1 MDFDNRELVKE
12 MDVLNL
18 VAMIRYLD
26 RAEKERVLNIPFVK
40 DKLRKELLYFCTEGD
55 TYRNFRWLFDIIDVD
70 EFFNIFD
77 YNTIHNS
84 YRQFTRRDFPN
95 YSDEYKKKN
104 YDIIDEFDRQIE
116 KSRNRHLNEYKL
128 FVCLME
134 KNKNKTIEYI
144 LSDNNLFR
152 EFMLISDN
160 MYSIF
165 GELDYEYIA
174 RIVYKL
180 EEMNLINIVNVLQ
193 FLCSIGSENQK
204 KLLDLDIKDETL
216 INIIPY
222 FNTDVVS
229 YFFENDK
236 RAVYLFDKFTDIV
249 RYVNDGVK
257 FNREILLRNSFFD
270 KLKSDSFIAF
280 RRNINVL
287 EKNNDYIIIE
297 KKVNNY
303 CQEIIKEY
311 DFNNKMFKIYVDI
324 INNPEALS
332 MVDIDPYI
340 FNSDIRLLFMR
351 HKNYDENDNP
361 YFDDKD
367 KLILELRE
375 ITSKKI
381 SEVVVDA
388 LFCDNIYNVW
398 LNIKE
403 MLRYNDKLSDNKK
416 VLDKAKVEFY
426 KLILDFDNIE
436 CDKKIEIFN
445 KFYNKNISVVFYD
458 DLRKLKDV
466 SYDMIKEELVDL
478 SKENDKLVPSKIDGV
493 SVYDLRDSEYM
504 MLVRAQYPYRDKS
517 NNRRNCYSIISN
529 DNSDTYGHGEN
540 NDMLIYGYNSFDN
553 DTVLH
558 MLEQDAFSSD
568 LFGDNAATRYVNRIM
583 TAKELANGSSWYS
596 EIELVNLQNNNMEYD
611 VKKPDFIV
619 AYDDIRYND
628 LKESKRLNIPIVVIR
643 KTRLNKKNKINTDF
657 DSGRDVYVND
667 FFGEKEQRKLR

>member
-1 MDFDNRELVKE
+1 
-12 MDVLNL
+12 
-18 VAMIRYLD
+18 
-26 RAEKERVLNIPFVK
+26 
-40 DKLRKELLYFCTEGD
+40 
-55 TYRNFRWLFDIIDVD
+55 
-70 EFFNIFD
+70 
-77 YNTIHNS
+77 
-84 YRQFTRRDFPN
+84 
-95 YSDEYKKKN
+95 
-104 YDIIDEFDRQIE
+104 
-116 KSRNRHLNEYKL
+116 
-128 FVCLME
+128 
-134 KNKNKTIEYI
+134 
-144 LSDNNLFR
+144 
-152 EFMLISDN
+152 
-160 MYSIF
+160 
-165 GELDYEYIA
+165 
-174 RIVYKL
+174 
-180 EEMNLINIVNVLQ
+180 
-193 FLCSIGSENQK
+193 
-204 KLLDLDIKDETL
+204 
-216 INIIPY
+216 
-222 FNTDVVS
+222 
-229 YFFENDK
+229 
-236 RAVYLFDKFTDIV
+236 
-249 RYVNDGVK
+249 
-257 FNREILLRNSFFD
+257 
-270 KLKSDSFIAF
+270 
-280 RRNINVL
+280 
-287 EKNNDYIIIE
+287 
-297 KKVNNY
+297 
-303 CQEIIKEY
+303 
-311 DFNNKMFKIYVDI
+311 MFKIYVDI

-643 KTRLNKKNKINTDF
+643 KTRLNKNDKINTDF

>member
-26 RAEKERVLNIPFVK
+26 RAEKARVLNIPFVK

-436 CDKKIEIFN
+436 CDKKIEIFK

-540 NDMLIYGYNSFDN
+540 NDMVIYGYNSFDN

-568 LFGDNAATRYVNRIM
+568 LFGDNTSTRYVNRIM

-643 KTRLNKKNKINTDF
+643 KTRLNKNDKINTDF

>member
-26 RAEKERVLNIPFVK
+26 RAEKARVLNIPFVK

-540 NDMLIYGYNSFDN
+540 NDMVIYGYNSFDN

-568 LFGDNAATRYVNRIM
+568 LFGDNTSTRYVNRIM

-643 KTRLNKKNKINTDF
+643 KTRLNKNDKINTDF

>member
-26 RAEKERVLNIPFVK
+26 RAEKEMVLNIPFVK

-134 KNKNKTIEYI
+134 KNKNKIIEYI

-270 KLKSDSFIAF
+270 KLKSDSFITF

-403 MLRYNDKLSDNKK
+403 MLRYNNKLSDNKK

-643 KTRLNKKNKINTDF
+643 KTRLNKNDKINTDF

>member
-466 SYDMIKEELVDL
+466 SYDMIKKELVDL

-540 NDMLIYGYNSFDN
+540 NDMVIYGYNSFDN

-568 LFGDNAATRYVNRIM
+568 LFGDNTSTRYVNRIM

-643 KTRLNKKNKINTDF
+643 KTRLNKNDKINTDF